1 MNRREVL
8 TGVAGAAALMTA
20 ADGVFAA
27 DDHNHME
34 HMNMD
39 MGHMDHEH
47 MGHTPYGKLIETT
60 TDCIR
65 TGEICITHC
74 FGLFAAGD
82 TSVAACAKSVYQMD
96 AVCQALMRLA
106 AAGSQHVAELAK
118 LAQIACMECE
128 KECRKHENHHAECKL
143 VRRAVLLARKN
154 ARKFRPETTVI

>member
-1 MNRREVL
+1 MNRRELL

-20 ADGVFAA
+20 ADRVFAA

-39 MGHMDHEH
+39 

-118 LAQIACMECE
+118 LA
-128 KECRKHENHHAECKL
+128 
-143 VRRAVLLARKN
+143 
-154 ARKFRPETTVI
+154 

>member
-1 MNRREVL
+1 MNRRELL
-8 TGVAGAAALMTA
+8 TGVAGAAAIITA
-20 ADGVFAA
+20 VDRVFAA

-65 TGEICITHC
+65 TGEICIAHC
-74 FGLFAAGD
+74 LGLFAAGD

-106 AAGSQHVAELAK
+106 AARSEHVAELAK
-118 LAQIACMECE
+118 LAQIVCMECE
-128 KECRKHENHHAECKL
+128 KECRKHENHHAECK
-143 VRRAVLLARKN
+143 ACAENCAACAEECKKIS
-154 ARKFRPETTVI
+154 A